1 MNRLTFTLAALLF
14 APTSLLAQ
22 QTPFKLG
29 TFEDAGETYL
39 GLVLDDTRVVHL
51 RQGNN
56 AVPGVKPAIPNDM
69 TDLIVQYD
77 ALRQRLYAIADAAA
91 EAGADAPYIKSVD
104 DVTIRP
110 PIMPNIIY
118 NAASNYSRH
127 AAEMAR
133 RTAAGRG
140 GSTPP
145 IEDTPVP
152 DPIPGIWERESGDT
166 RQNPYIF
173 LKQASTV
180 IADGE
185 AIRVPPQREELDW
198 ECELAAVIG
207 RPASRVMAADAED
220 YIFGYTLE
228 NDVSDRGGRGDG
240 RMGSDWFLQ
249 KNHDTFAPLGP
260 FIVPKEFVPD
270 PHNLT
275 QTLTLSGQVM
285 QDSNTGFMTH
295 NTFDMLQ
302 YVSHITTMQPGDVF
316 AMGSPSGVG
325 TARDTP
331 IYMKHGDTA
340 VCSIDTIGTLT
351 NPVVDPTR

>member
-1 MNRLTFTLAALLF
+1 MNRFALALASALLF
-14 APTSLLAQ
+14 SSPLLAQ
-22 QTPFKLG
+22 QPFKLG

-39 GLVLDDTRVVHL
+39 GLVLDDTQVVHIS
-51 RQGNN
+51 QANN
-56 AVPGVKPAIPNDM
+56 ALPGVKPPIPTDM
-69 TDLIVQYD
+69 TDLIVRYD
-77 ALRQRLYAIADAAA
+77 ELQPRLYAIAEAAA
-91 EAGADAPYIKSVD
+91 AGTLAAQTKTVG
-104 DVTIRP
+104 DVNTRP
-110 PIMPNIIY
+110 PLTPNIIY
-118 NAASNYSRH
+118 NAASNYSEH

-145 IEDTPVP
+145 IDETPVP
-152 DPIPGIWERESGDT
+152 DPIPGIWEREGGDA

-180 IADGE
+180 VADGE
-185 AIRVPPQREELDW
+185 AIIVPPQRYELDW

-207 RPASRVMAADAED
+207 RPAHRVMAADAED

-240 RMGSDWFLQ
+240 RMGTDWFLQ

-260 FIVPKEFVPD
+260 FIVPKEFVDD
-270 PHNLT
+270 PHALT
-275 QTLTLSGQVM
+275 QTLTLTGEVM
-285 QDSNTGFMTH
+285 QDSNTGYMTH
-295 NTFDMLQ
+295 DTFDMLQ

-325 TARDTP
+325 TARETP

-351 NPVVDPTR
+351 NPVVDPSM